1 MNEVATA
8 EEIKKLTAPILEKG
22 FSFEYFYEKGG
33 DSSCVYI
40 CRFRKGRE
48 FWDWREV
55 SGGDEINLVVHAGG
69 EVKFPPLKYL
79 YKKEYKAFFWKHF
92 FKKSTREDRRK
103 FMAELLVKHL
113 LENPD
118 FFGVFFFGA
127 SFFLPFG
134 L

>member
-1 MNEVATA
+1 MK
-8 EEIKKLTAPILEKG
+8 EELEIEKQMKADFAPFLERG
-22 FSFEYFYEKGG
+22 FSYEYTYEKGG
-33 DSSCVYI
+33 DSSCSYI
-40 CRFRKGRE
+40 YRFKKGRDY
-48 FWDWREV
+48 FDIREL

-118 FFGVFFFGA
+118 FFGIPV
-127 SFFLPFG
+127 
-134 L
+134 